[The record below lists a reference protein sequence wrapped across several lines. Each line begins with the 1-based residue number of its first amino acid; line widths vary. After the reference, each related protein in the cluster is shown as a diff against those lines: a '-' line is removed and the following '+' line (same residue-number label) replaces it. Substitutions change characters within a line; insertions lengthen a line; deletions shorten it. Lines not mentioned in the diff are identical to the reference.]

1 VKPARAKARLRSV
14 ARRVAKPFKESPT
27 TIAAPSAAEATAPA
41 PAAPAA
47 VVSAPAG
54 WTAELRR
61 ARWLDGTRFEIG
73 GWAYVRSAP
82 GLSGPDAT
90 IRVYL
95 QDAAGV
101 RRLARATRLAS
112 AEVNALSTDAAH
124 DWSTAAF
131 EAVIDTAPL
140 LERSPKGT
148 FTQKWTVWI
157 EIGDGAHEVAG
168 RFVRR
173 YAWGSAGELSA
184 EAFEGDRH
192 VRPLWSE
199 DTGLGF
205 EVARRNVVADELV
218 LAGRTLTGT
227 LHRNGAF
234 DATAV
239 LLEEAK
245 SKKQTTA
252 ALTGD
257 ATAATFSLSVPRPN
271 PLSNRSTLSY
281 LYVIDAA
288 GARRHVHW
296 PETRGLETSESA
308 ASALLVRHGPSGVI
322 RIEEHKADV
331 LVDEVEFVD
340 GDDPVVR
347 ISGGWRGAPN
357 GVTAELRGPRQV
369 VPARSTTVADGRFTT
384 VIPLLVED
392 AWGHT
397 GVAPYNGSY
406 RVWAALADDTQVQ
419 ARVSQT
425 FVETL
430 PRKVFDDLVNLRIE
444 RTPQNYLS
452 LDIRGPLPEEETGP
466 FNFGRMARRYTAQV
480 SEPGPVELADAV
492 YYESFGG
499 RTANDNT
506 LAIHDE
512 LLQRR
517 PDLTRYWAVD
527 SRSVPI
533 PDGAIPIMFRSAQWL
548 DVLATS
554 RFVVTNY
561 WLPGAFARRPGQV
574 VLQAWHGTPLK
585 LLGNDRPAHEQD
597 PGYRTKTLR
606 HVSQWSFLVSQ
617 NEHSTDTFRKAYGY
631 TGKILEVGYPRDDV
645 LVGERATAQAV
656 AARRRL
662 GLSPTEKVILYAPTF
677 RDGVGKMVR
686 YLDHEAVVAAMGRGT
701 TLLIRGH
708 TNTIKHG
715 GDVAGKGILDVTTY
729 PEITDLYLAADV
741 CITDYSSVMFDFSI
755 TGKPILFFVP
765 DLEEY
770 RETLRGMYFDLGEI
784 SPGPMLET
792 NDDVVAALST
802 LPQITAE
809 YAERYAAWQARFNA
823 WDDGHAARRVVDAL
837 LAEAA
842 ATDQVPATGASE
854 PAGDS
859 TEADDLS

>member
-1 VKPARAKARLRSV
+1 VKSARGKARLRSV
-14 ARRVAKPFKESPT
+14 ARRVAAPFKES
-27 TIAAPSAAEATAPA
+27 TAPA
-41 PAAPAA
+41 VPTSVAADSEPAPAPL
-47 VVSAPAG
+47 VPVSAPAG

-61 ARWLDGTRFEIG
+61 ARWLDGTRFQIG
-73 GWAYVRSAP
+73 GWAYVRNAP
-82 GLSGPDAT
+82 ALSGPEAT
-90 IRVYL
+90 LRVYL
-95 QDAAGV
+95 QDAEGS
-101 RRLARATRLAS
+101 RRVAKATRLVS
-112 AEVNALSTDAAH
+112 PEVNALSTDGAH

-131 EAVIDTAPL
+131 EAVIDVAPL

-148 FTQKWTVWI
+148 FTRNWTVWV
-157 EIGDGAHEVAG
+157 EVGDGAHEVAG
-168 RFVRR
+168 RFLRR

-184 EAFEGDRH
+184 EAFGEDRH
-192 VRPLWSE
+192 VRPVWS
-199 DTGLGF
+199 DQTGLGF
-205 EVARRNVVADELV
+205 DLARRNVVADDLV
-218 LAGRTLTGT
+218 LTGRTLTGT

-239 LLEEAK
+239 LLEEAR

-257 ATAATFSLSVPRPN
+257 ATSATFSISVPRADP
-271 PLSNRSTLSY
+271 SSDRSTLSY

-296 PETRGLETSESA
+296 PHTRGLETSEQPTDT
-308 ASALLVRHGPSGVI
+308 LFVRHGASGVI
-322 RIEEHKADV
+322 RLEEHKADV
-331 LVDEVEFVD
+331 LVDDVEFID

-347 ISGGWRGAPN
+347 ISGGWRGASR

-392 AWGHT
+392 AWGHS

-406 RVWAALADDTQVQ
+406 RVWAALEDDTRVQ
-419 ARVSQT
+419 ARVSQS
-425 FVETL
+425 FLESL
-430 PRKVFDDLVNLRIE
+430 PRKVFDDLANLRIE
-444 RTPQNYLS
+444 RTPQNYFS
-452 LDIRGPLPEEETGP
+452 LDIRGPLPEEESGP
-466 FNFGRMARRYTAQV
+466 FNFGRMTRRYSAQV
-480 SEPGPVELADAV
+480 KEAGPVELADAV

-512 LLQRR
+512 MLRRR

-533 PDGAIPIMFRSAQWL
+533 PDGAIPLMFRGAAWL

-561 WLPGAFARRPGQV
+561 WLPGAFVRRPGQV

-585 LLGNDRPAHEQD
+585 LLGNDRPTHDQE
-597 PGYRTKTLR
+597 PGYRAKTAR
-606 HVSQWSFLVSQ
+606 QVSQWSFLVSQ
-617 NEHSTDTFRKAYGY
+617 NEHSTATFRKAYGY

-645 LVGERATAQAV
+645 LVGDRAAAQAV

-662 GLSPTEKVILYAPTF
+662 GISPTEKVILYAPTF

-708 TNTIKHG
+708 ANTIKHG

-792 NDDVVAALST
+792 NDEVVRALSA
-802 LPQITAE
+802 LPQVTAE
-809 YAERYAAWQARFNA
+809 YAERYAAWRARFNA
-823 WDDGHAARRVVDAL
+823 WDDGHASSRVVDAL
-837 LAEAA
+837 LAE
-842 ATDQVPATGASE
+842 
-854 PAGDS
+854 DS
-859 TEADDLS
+859 TAADDLS

>member
-1 VKPARAKARLRSV
+1 V
-14 ARRVAKPFKESPT
+14 ARRVAKPFRESPT
-27 TIAAPSAAEATAPA
+27 LLAPTLSVEEPAPA
-41 PAAPAA
+41 PTATP
-47 VVSAPAG
+47 VPTAPAG
-54 WTAELRR
+54 WSAELRR

-73 GWAYVRSAP
+73 GWAYLRTNP
-82 GLSGPDAT
+82 GLSALDAT

-95 QDAAGV
+95 QDAAGS
-101 RRLARATRLAS
+101 RRLATASRLVS

-131 EAVIDTAPL
+131 EAVIDVAPL
-140 LERSPKGT
+140 LERLHRGT
-148 FTQKWTVWI
+148 VTQNWTVWI
-157 EIGDGAHEVAG
+157 ELGDGAHEIAG
-168 RFVRR
+168 RFLRR
-173 YAWGSAGELSA
+173 HAWGSAGELSA
-184 EAFEGDRH
+184 EAFGDDRH
-192 VRPLWSE
+192 VRPVWTDE
-199 DTGLGF
+199 AGLGF
-205 EVARRNVVADELV
+205 DVARRNVVADELI
-218 LAGRTLTGT
+218 LTGRTLSGT

-234 DATAV
+234 DATGV
-239 LLEEAK
+239 MLEDAK
-245 SKKQTTA
+245 TKKQTTA

-257 ATAATFSLSVPRPN
+257 AASSTFSISVPRSN
-271 PLSNRSTLSY
+271 ALSSRSTLSY

-288 GARRHVHW
+288 GVRRHVHW
-296 PETRGLETSESA
+296 AATRGLESSERPTDG
-308 ASALLVRHGPSGVI
+308 LLVRHGASGVI
-322 RIEEHKADV
+322 RIEEHMAGV
-331 LVDEVEFVD
+331 LVDDVEFVG

-347 ISGGWRGAPN
+347 ISGGWRGAPS
-357 GVTAELRGPRQV
+357 GVRAELRGPRQT
-369 VPARSTTVADGRFTT
+369 VPARSTTVADGRFTAI
-384 VIPLLVED
+384 IPLLVED
-392 AWGHT
+392 AWGNT

-406 RVWAALADDTQVQ
+406 RVWAVLDDDTQAQ
-419 ARVSQT
+419 ARVSQL

-430 PRKVFDDLVNLRIE
+430 PHKVFDALVNLRVE
-444 RTPQNYLS
+444 RTPQNCFS

-480 SEPGPVELADAV
+480 TEPRPVDLADAV

-512 LLQRR
+512 LLRRR

-533 PDGAIPIMFRSAQWL
+533 PEGAIPIMFRGAKWL

-561 WLPGAFARRPGQV
+561 WLPGAFVRRPGQV

-585 LLGNDRPAHEQD
+585 LLGNDRPTHEQQ
-597 PGYRTKTLR
+597 PGYRSKTLR
-606 HVSQWSFLVSQ
+606 DVSQWSFLISQ
-617 NEHSTDTFRKAYGY
+617 NEHSTQTFRQAYGY
-631 TGKILEVGYPRDDV
+631 TGEVLEVGYPRDDA
-645 LVGERATAQAV
+645 LVGECGAEQAI

-686 YLDHEAVVAAMGRGT
+686 YLDHEAVVTAMGPGT
-701 TLLIRGH
+701 TVLIRGH
-708 TNTIKHG
+708 ANTIKHG
-715 GDVAGKGILDVTTY
+715 GDLAGKGILDVTTY

-765 DLEEY
+765 DLDEY

-792 NDDVVAALST
+792 NEEVVQALSL
-802 LPQITAE
+802 LPQVTAE
-809 YAERYAAWQARFNA
+809 YADRYAAWQARFNA
-823 WDDGHAARRVVDAL
+823 WDDGHAAGRVVDAL
-837 LAEAA
+837 LAEA
-842 ATDQVPATGASE
+842 DKLPVPAESSVPTE
-854 PAGDS
+854 DS